1 MTKIKPPCWASS
13 CTQPLAW
20 MRMRI
25 RMQWAKCRPACAG
38 ASCAPLWGGAC
49 WPVLRPKRFEAQGML
64 AYRHSGFS
72 VDTNVCISANDRAVL
87 VPPPRA
93 HRHRYFGVLAQNSP
107 HRAAVVATCGR
118 C

>member
-1 MTKIKPPCWASS
+1 
-13 CTQPLAW
+13 
-20 MRMRI
+20 
-25 RMQWAKCRPACAG
+25 
-38 ASCAPLWGGAC
+38 
-49 WPVLRPKRFEAQGML
+49 ML

-72 VDTNVCISANDRAVL
+72 VDTSVCISANDRAVL

-93 HRHRYFGVLAQNSP
+93 HRHRYFGVLAQNSL